1 MRPQDNA
8 GKRPVFTSY
17 QKFVVGLLA
26 FLQFSVVVDF
36 MLLSPLG
43 AFLMPTLGI
52 SARQFGLVVSAY
64 AFSACISGIL
74 AAGFADR
81 FDRKR
86 LLLFFYA
93 GFVLGTVLCGVAPNY
108 SFLLGARIVTG
119 LFGGVI
125 GSISSAIV
133 ADIFPLS
140 SRGRVM
146 GTVQS
151 AFSASQVMGIPIGL
165 FLANHFGWHA
175 PFLMVAGI
183 ATAVG
188 VVIVLRLK
196 PITAHLEAS
205 RGRHP
210 VRHLIRTATNRR
222 YLIGFS
228 ATMLVATGGFMLQPF
243 ASNFSV
249 HNLGVPLQK
258 LPMVYMITGL
268 TSMAAGPLLGRLS
281 DRVGKYRMLA
291 IATIC
296 GCVMVGWYTGL
307 GLTPLWLVIV
317 ANCLLFVTITG
328 RQVTTM
334 ALISAVPALPDRG
347 AYMSVSSSMQ
357 QFAGGVSSFCA
368 GLIVVQTS
376 SGRLEHYHVLGAV
389 VASAMLLT
397 LAMMWNVNRLVHP
410 RKRATQEMTAALEA
424 GGVVP

>member
-1 MRPQDNA
+1 
-8 GKRPVFTSY
+8 
-17 QKFVVGLLA
+17 
-26 FLQFSVVVDF
+26 
-36 MLLSPLG
+36 
-43 AFLMPTLGI
+43 
-52 SARQFGLVVSAY
+52 
-64 AFSACISGIL
+64 
-74 AAGFADR
+74 
-81 FDRKR
+81 
-86 LLLFFYA
+86 
-93 GFVLGTVLCGVAPNY
+93 VAPTY

-125 GSISSAIV
+125 GSIGAAIV
-133 ADIFPLS
+133 ADLFPMG

-151 AFSASQVMGIPIGL
+151 AFSASQVMGIPVGL

-188 VVIVLRLK
+188 VVIVMRLK
-196 PITAHLEAS
+196 PITAHLDAKHAH
-205 RGRHP
+205 HP

-249 HNLGVPLQK
+249 HNLGVPLGK

-281 DRVGKYRMLA
+281 DRIGKYKVLA
-291 IATIC
+291 IATLG
-296 GCVMVGWYTGL
+296 GCIMVGWYTGL

-317 ANCLLFVTITG
+317 ANCLMFVTITG

-334 ALISAVPALPDRG
+334 ALITAVPAQQDRG
-347 AYMSVSSSMQ
+347 AYMSVSASMQ
-357 QFAGGVSSFCA
+357 QFAGGISSFCA

-389 VASAMLLT
+389 VVSAMLLT

-410 RKRATQEMTAALEA
+410 AKRAMEEMTASLEA
-424 GGVVP
+424 AGVVP